1 MMKLRILLLN
11 LLVVYTIHFMAQESY
26 SNDVTC
32 MKADDNIAVITA
44 SGTAEKKKDVY
55 NMALKSIFNAI
66 FLNGIDGV
74 ENGQPL
80 VGKED
85 SYYMNQFFSSRYML
99 FVKNYETVG
108 DPVRQSS
115 KLYNGTVTAQIL
127 LGALKKDLIRN
138 KLMTRP
144 QEEMSMEE
152 TRQQIAL
159 PTIMVVPYK
168 SNDRSSYADILKND
182 FDLRIA
188 VSTVK
193 EGFVK
198 LGVKTVAAE
207 GKQSGTLRASEWE
220 SKNADSNDK
229 QLLMNSGADVYVI
242 VDLQKD
248 ISAASGS
255 RVSLIMTARETATG
269 VDLASRKS
277 WTNRFRTTDVDKLC
291 AYAAQDVLDGFL
303 KDISKEFARKVQ
315 QGNTVVL
322 RVSLADNAIN
332 TMNSRINGSTT
343 LSAHIRNWV
352 RKNAQG
358 GRYHIQGAVDD
369 SLIFDSIQIP
379 AKDSDGLPMDCITFA
394 DNLVNYL
401 NDSGIDSGIGMAEIS
416 EGDYQQKA
424 KQNALSDLVSEIQV
438 VIAANSLLNTLED
451 DGNVKQ
457 TFAES
462 IRTEARAEIEN
473 FRLVDS
479 WRSDNEYWVYYELN
493 KDDYAALNQE
503 LFCSYE
509 GKTINLA
516 TELYA
521 ALAGVFDGITIVL
534 NPATVSAT
542 PFQGIREPIAIG
554 VYRNGNPLRNIRLKA
569 EFVSGSGD
577 LSSMSPTDESGVAA
591 LYVRNITSKQAQ
603 QEIGISLIDDV
614 FSLFRKGSY
623 AALFKQML
631 SSLPGATL
639 TVNTAQTQTSAYVRS
654 AQSDIETVERTV
666 KSLLNNHFFNVVAS
680 PSEADIIVTLDN
692 KCRKG
697 NTVPGELYNFIE
709 FFSTLGIKIENNRT
723 GQILLNY
730 SINDERTLVP
740 ENKSASQGKNMAAR
754 ELIKRLNRE
763 FAREL
768 KKITFDRTGKI
779 PERQKMLPDVPVPVV
794 GASVPEKEADP
805 VISVPVVVPEVIPA
819 PLVPVKSAKPENQK
833 AIRVEW
839 LDGVFVEFDK
849 LATLGDK
856 SRIHLKI
863 VNTNADDCEV
873 DLYSGNLTVINEKG
887 EESPIVS
894 VKLGSKFN
902 DRRVTALIVPD
913 LPTEMVIEV
922 SKLQS
927 VALLQLKDF
936 KNNIVKLRGLK

>member
-1 MMKLRILLLN
+1 M
-11 LLVVYTIHFMAQESY
+11 
-26 SNDVTC
+26 
-32 MKADDNIAVITA
+32 
-44 SGTAEKKKDVY
+44 
-55 NMALKSIFNAI
+55 
-66 FLNGIDGV
+66 
-74 ENGQPL
+74 
-80 VGKED
+80 
-85 SYYMNQFFSSRYML
+85 
-99 FVKNYETVG
+99 
-108 DPVRQSS
+108 
-115 KLYNGTVTAQIL
+115 
-127 LGALKKDLIRN
+127 
-138 KLMTRP
+138 
-144 QEEMSMEE
+144 
-152 TRQQIAL
+152 
-159 PTIMVVPYK
+159 
-168 SNDRSSYADILKND
+168 
-182 FDLRIA
+182 
-188 VSTVK
+188 
-193 EGFVK
+193 
-198 LGVKTVAAE
+198 
-207 GKQSGTLRASEWE
+207 
-220 SKNADSNDK
+220 
-229 QLLMNSGADVYVI
+229 
-242 VDLQKD
+242 
-248 ISAASGS
+248 
-255 RVSLIMTARETATG
+255 
-269 VDLASRKS
+269 
-277 WTNRFRTTDVDKLC
+277 
-291 AYAAQDVLDGFL
+291 
-303 KDISKEFARKVQ
+303 
-315 QGNTVVL
+315 
-322 RVSLADNAIN
+322 
-332 TMNSRINGSTT
+332 
-343 LSAHIRNWV
+343 
-352 RKNAQG
+352 
-358 GRYHIQGAVDD
+358 
-369 SLIFDSIQIP
+369 
-379 AKDSDGLPMDCITFA
+379 
-394 DNLVNYL
+394 
-401 NDSGIDSGIGMAEIS
+401 
-416 EGDYQQKA
+416 
-424 KQNALSDLVSEIQV
+424 
-438 VIAANSLLNTLED
+438 
-451 DGNVKQ
+451 
-457 TFAES
+457 
-462 IRTEARAEIEN
+462 
-473 FRLVDS
+473 
-479 WRSDNEYWVYYELN
+479 
-493 KDDYAALNQE
+493 
-503 LFCSYE
+503 
-509 GKTINLA
+509 
-516 TELYA
+516 
-521 ALAGVFDGITIVL
+521 
-534 NPATVSAT
+534 
-542 PFQGIREPIAIG
+542 
-554 VYRNGNPLRNIRLKA
+554 
-569 EFVSGSGD
+569 
-577 LSSMSPTDESGVAA
+577 
-591 LYVRNITSKQAQ
+591 RNITSKQAQ

-639 TVNTAQTQTSAYVRS
+639 TINTVQTQTSAYVRS
-654 AQSDIETVERTV
+654 AQSDIEAVERTV

-794 GASVPEKEADP
+794 GPSVPEKEADP
-805 VISVPVVVPEVIPA
+805 VISVPVVVPEVIHA

-894 VKLGSKFN
+894 LKLGSKFN

>member
-1 MMKLRILLLN
+1 MKHWLLFIL
-11 LLVVYTIHFMAQESY
+11 
-26 SNDVTC
+26 
-32 MKADDNIAVITA
+32 VISWFCFPL
-44 SGTAEKKKDVY
+44 SG
-55 NMALKSIFNAI
+55 
-66 FLNGIDGV
+66 
-74 ENGQPL
+74 
-80 VGKED
+80 
-85 SYYMNQFFSSRYML
+85 
-99 FVKNYETVG
+99 
-108 DPVRQSS
+108 
-115 KLYNGTVTAQIL
+115 
-127 LGALKKDLIRN
+127 
-138 KLMTRP
+138 
-144 QEEMSMEE
+144 
-152 TRQQIAL
+152 QQ
-159 PTIMVVPYK
+159 
-168 SNDRSSYADILKND
+168 
-182 FDLRIA
+182 
-188 VSTVK
+188 
-193 EGFVK
+193 
-198 LGVKTVAAE
+198 
-207 GKQSGTLRASEWE
+207 
-220 SKNADSNDK
+220 
-229 QLLMNSGADVYVI
+229 
-242 VDLQKD
+242 
-248 ISAASGS
+248 
-255 RVSLIMTARETATG
+255 
-269 VDLASRKS
+269 
-277 WTNRFRTTDVDKLC
+277 TNRPDWVK
-291 AYAAQDVLDGFL
+291 QHP
-303 KDISKEFARKVQ
+303 
-315 QGNTVVL
+315 
-322 RVSLADNAIN
+322 VS
-332 TMNSRINGSTT
+332 G
-343 LSAHIRNWV
+343 LSYI
-352 RKNAQG
+352 
-358 GRYHIQGAVDD
+358 
-369 SLIFDSIQIP
+369 
-379 AKDSDGLPMDCITFA
+379 
-394 DNLVNYL
+394 
-401 NDSGIDSGIGMAEIS
+401 GIGMAEIS

-493 KDDYAALNQE
+493 KDDYAALVEARRQKAIRNGFDFWYKGHITLQQGDLMTAIELFSNGMEAIRPVLNQE

-534 NPATVSAT
+534 NPATVSVT

-623 AALFKQML
+623 ATLFKQML
-631 SSLPGATL
+631 SFLPGATL
-639 TVNTAQTQTSAYVRS
+639 TINTAQTQTSAYVRS
-654 AQSDIETVERTV
+654 AQSDIEAVERTV

-709 FFSTLGIKIENNRT
+709 FFSTLGIEIENNRT
-723 GQILLNY
+723 GQTMLNY

-794 GASVPEKEADP
+794 GPSVPEKEADP

-894 VKLGSKFN
+894 LKLGSKFN

>member
-1 MMKLRILLLN
+1 MKHWLLFIL
-11 LLVVYTIHFMAQESY
+11 
-26 SNDVTC
+26 
-32 MKADDNIAVITA
+32 VISWFCFPL
-44 SGTAEKKKDVY
+44 SG
-55 NMALKSIFNAI
+55 
-66 FLNGIDGV
+66 
-74 ENGQPL
+74 
-80 VGKED
+80 
-85 SYYMNQFFSSRYML
+85 
-99 FVKNYETVG
+99 
-108 DPVRQSS
+108 
-115 KLYNGTVTAQIL
+115 
-127 LGALKKDLIRN
+127 
-138 KLMTRP
+138 
-144 QEEMSMEE
+144 
-152 TRQQIAL
+152 QQ
-159 PTIMVVPYK
+159 
-168 SNDRSSYADILKND
+168 
-182 FDLRIA
+182 
-188 VSTVK
+188 
-193 EGFVK
+193 
-198 LGVKTVAAE
+198 
-207 GKQSGTLRASEWE
+207 
-220 SKNADSNDK
+220 
-229 QLLMNSGADVYVI
+229 
-242 VDLQKD
+242 
-248 ISAASGS
+248 
-255 RVSLIMTARETATG
+255 
-269 VDLASRKS
+269 
-277 WTNRFRTTDVDKLC
+277 TNRPD
-291 AYAAQDVLDGFL
+291 
-303 KDISKEFARKVQ
+303 
-315 QGNTVVL
+315 
-322 RVSLADNAIN
+322 
-332 TMNSRINGSTT
+332 
-343 LSAHIRNWV
+343 WV
-352 RKNAQG
+352 KQ
-358 GRYHIQGAVDD
+358 HPV
-369 SLIFDSIQIP
+369 
-379 AKDSDGLPMDCITFA
+379 DGL
-394 DNLVNYL
+394 NY
-401 NDSGIDSGIGMAEIS
+401 IGIGMAEIS
-416 EGDYQQKA
+416 GGDYQQKA

-493 KDDYAALNQE
+493 KDDYAALVEARRQKAIRNGFDFWYKGHITLQQGDLMTAIELFSNGMEAIRPVLNQE

-623 AALFKQML
+623 AALFNQML

-894 VKLGSKFN
+894 LKLGSKFN

>member
-1 MMKLRILLLN
+1 MKHWLLFIL
-11 LLVVYTIHFMAQESY
+11 
-26 SNDVTC
+26 
-32 MKADDNIAVITA
+32 VISWFCFPL
-44 SGTAEKKKDVY
+44 SG
-55 NMALKSIFNAI
+55 
-66 FLNGIDGV
+66 
-74 ENGQPL
+74 
-80 VGKED
+80 
-85 SYYMNQFFSSRYML
+85 
-99 FVKNYETVG
+99 
-108 DPVRQSS
+108 
-115 KLYNGTVTAQIL
+115 
-127 LGALKKDLIRN
+127 
-138 KLMTRP
+138 
-144 QEEMSMEE
+144 
-152 TRQQIAL
+152 QQ
-159 PTIMVVPYK
+159 
-168 SNDRSSYADILKND
+168 
-182 FDLRIA
+182 
-188 VSTVK
+188 
-193 EGFVK
+193 
-198 LGVKTVAAE
+198 
-207 GKQSGTLRASEWE
+207 
-220 SKNADSNDK
+220 
-229 QLLMNSGADVYVI
+229 
-242 VDLQKD
+242 
-248 ISAASGS
+248 
-255 RVSLIMTARETATG
+255 
-269 VDLASRKS
+269 
-277 WTNRFRTTDVDKLC
+277 TNRPDWVK
-291 AYAAQDVLDGFL
+291 QHP
-303 KDISKEFARKVQ
+303 
-315 QGNTVVL
+315 
-322 RVSLADNAIN
+322 VS
-332 TMNSRINGSTT
+332 G
-343 LSAHIRNWV
+343 LSYI
-352 RKNAQG
+352 
-358 GRYHIQGAVDD
+358 
-369 SLIFDSIQIP
+369 
-379 AKDSDGLPMDCITFA
+379 
-394 DNLVNYL
+394 
-401 NDSGIDSGIGMAEIS
+401 GIGMAEIS

-493 KDDYAALNQE
+493 KDDYAALVAARRQKAIRNGFDFWYKGHITLQQGDLMTAIELFSNGMEAIRPVLNQE

-534 NPATVSAT
+534 NPATVSVT

-569 EFVSGSGD
+569 EFVSGAGD
-577 LSSMSPTDESGVAA
+577 LSSMSPTNESGVAA

-631 SSLPGATL
+631 SSLSGATL
-639 TVNTAQTQTSAYVRS
+639 TINTVQTQTSAYVRS
-654 AQSDIETVERTV
+654 AQSDIEAVERTV

-763 FAREL
+763 FARDL

-779 PERQKMLPDVPVPVV
+779 PERQKMLPDVPVPIV

>member
-1 MMKLRILLLN
+1 MKHWLLFIL
-11 LLVVYTIHFMAQESY
+11 
-26 SNDVTC
+26 
-32 MKADDNIAVITA
+32 VISWFCFPL
-44 SGTAEKKKDVY
+44 SG
-55 NMALKSIFNAI
+55 
-66 FLNGIDGV
+66 
-74 ENGQPL
+74 
-80 VGKED
+80 
-85 SYYMNQFFSSRYML
+85 
-99 FVKNYETVG
+99 
-108 DPVRQSS
+108 
-115 KLYNGTVTAQIL
+115 
-127 LGALKKDLIRN
+127 
-138 KLMTRP
+138 
-144 QEEMSMEE
+144 
-152 TRQQIAL
+152 QQ
-159 PTIMVVPYK
+159 
-168 SNDRSSYADILKND
+168 
-182 FDLRIA
+182 
-188 VSTVK
+188 
-193 EGFVK
+193 
-198 LGVKTVAAE
+198 
-207 GKQSGTLRASEWE
+207 
-220 SKNADSNDK
+220 
-229 QLLMNSGADVYVI
+229 
-242 VDLQKD
+242 
-248 ISAASGS
+248 
-255 RVSLIMTARETATG
+255 
-269 VDLASRKS
+269 
-277 WTNRFRTTDVDKLC
+277 TNRPDWVK
-291 AYAAQDVLDGFL
+291 QHP
-303 KDISKEFARKVQ
+303 
-315 QGNTVVL
+315 
-322 RVSLADNAIN
+322 VS
-332 TMNSRINGSTT
+332 G
-343 LSAHIRNWV
+343 LSYI
-352 RKNAQG
+352 
-358 GRYHIQGAVDD
+358 
-369 SLIFDSIQIP
+369 
-379 AKDSDGLPMDCITFA
+379 
-394 DNLVNYL
+394 
-401 NDSGIDSGIGMAEIS
+401 GIGMAEIS

-493 KDDYAALNQE
+493 KDDYAALVEARRQKAIRNGFDFWYKGHITLQQGDLMTAIELFSNGMEAIRPVLNQE

-534 NPATVSAT
+534 NPVTVSVT

-631 SSLPGATL
+631 SSLPRATL
-639 TVNTAQTQTSAYVRS
+639 TINTVQTQTSAYVRS
-654 AQSDIETVERTV
+654 AQSDIEAVERTV

-779 PERQKMLPDVPVPVV
+779 PERQKMLPDVPVPIV

>member
-1 MMKLRILLLN
+1 MKHWLLFIL
-11 LLVVYTIHFMAQESY
+11 
-26 SNDVTC
+26 
-32 MKADDNIAVITA
+32 VISWFCFPL
-44 SGTAEKKKDVY
+44 SG
-55 NMALKSIFNAI
+55 
-66 FLNGIDGV
+66 
-74 ENGQPL
+74 
-80 VGKED
+80 
-85 SYYMNQFFSSRYML
+85 
-99 FVKNYETVG
+99 
-108 DPVRQSS
+108 
-115 KLYNGTVTAQIL
+115 
-127 LGALKKDLIRN
+127 
-138 KLMTRP
+138 
-144 QEEMSMEE
+144 
-152 TRQQIAL
+152 QQ
-159 PTIMVVPYK
+159 
-168 SNDRSSYADILKND
+168 
-182 FDLRIA
+182 
-188 VSTVK
+188 
-193 EGFVK
+193 
-198 LGVKTVAAE
+198 
-207 GKQSGTLRASEWE
+207 
-220 SKNADSNDK
+220 
-229 QLLMNSGADVYVI
+229 
-242 VDLQKD
+242 
-248 ISAASGS
+248 
-255 RVSLIMTARETATG
+255 
-269 VDLASRKS
+269 
-277 WTNRFRTTDVDKLC
+277 TNRPDWVK
-291 AYAAQDVLDGFL
+291 QHP
-303 KDISKEFARKVQ
+303 
-315 QGNTVVL
+315 
-322 RVSLADNAIN
+322 VS
-332 TMNSRINGSTT
+332 G
-343 LSAHIRNWV
+343 LSYI
-352 RKNAQG
+352 
-358 GRYHIQGAVDD
+358 
-369 SLIFDSIQIP
+369 
-379 AKDSDGLPMDCITFA
+379 
-394 DNLVNYL
+394 
-401 NDSGIDSGIGMAEIS
+401 GIGMAEIS

-493 KDDYAALNQE
+493 KDDYAALVEARRQKAIRNGFDFWYKGHITLQQGDLMTAIELFSNGMEAIRPVLNQE

-623 AALFKQML
+623 A
-631 SSLPGATL
+631 LPGATL

-794 GASVPEKEADP
+794 GPSVPEKEADP

-894 VKLGSKFN
+894 LKLGSKFN

>member
-1 MMKLRILLLN
+1 MKHWLLFIL
-11 LLVVYTIHFMAQESY
+11 
-26 SNDVTC
+26 
-32 MKADDNIAVITA
+32 VISWFCFPL
-44 SGTAEKKKDVY
+44 SG
-55 NMALKSIFNAI
+55 
-66 FLNGIDGV
+66 
-74 ENGQPL
+74 
-80 VGKED
+80 
-85 SYYMNQFFSSRYML
+85 
-99 FVKNYETVG
+99 
-108 DPVRQSS
+108 
-115 KLYNGTVTAQIL
+115 
-127 LGALKKDLIRN
+127 
-138 KLMTRP
+138 
-144 QEEMSMEE
+144 
-152 TRQQIAL
+152 QQ
-159 PTIMVVPYK
+159 
-168 SNDRSSYADILKND
+168 
-182 FDLRIA
+182 
-188 VSTVK
+188 
-193 EGFVK
+193 
-198 LGVKTVAAE
+198 
-207 GKQSGTLRASEWE
+207 
-220 SKNADSNDK
+220 
-229 QLLMNSGADVYVI
+229 
-242 VDLQKD
+242 
-248 ISAASGS
+248 
-255 RVSLIMTARETATG
+255 
-269 VDLASRKS
+269 
-277 WTNRFRTTDVDKLC
+277 TNRPDWVK
-291 AYAAQDVLDGFL
+291 QHP
-303 KDISKEFARKVQ
+303 
-315 QGNTVVL
+315 
-322 RVSLADNAIN
+322 VS
-332 TMNSRINGSTT
+332 G
-343 LSAHIRNWV
+343 LSYI
-352 RKNAQG
+352 
-358 GRYHIQGAVDD
+358 
-369 SLIFDSIQIP
+369 
-379 AKDSDGLPMDCITFA
+379 
-394 DNLVNYL
+394 
-401 NDSGIDSGIGMAEIS
+401 GIGMAEIS

-493 KDDYAALNQE
+493 KDDYAALVEARRQKAIRNGFDFWYKGHITLQQGDLMTAIELFSNGMEAIRPVLNQE

-534 NPATVSAT
+534 NPATVSVT

-631 SSLPGATL
+631 SFLPGATL
-639 TVNTAQTQTSAYVRS
+639 TINTAQTQTSAYVRS

-723 GQILLNY
+723 GQTMLNY

-794 GASVPEKEADP
+794 GPSVPEKEADP

-894 VKLGSKFN
+894 LKLGSKFN

>member
-1 MMKLRILLLN
+1 MKHWFLFIL
-11 LLVVYTIHFMAQESY
+11 
-26 SNDVTC
+26 
-32 MKADDNIAVITA
+32 VISWFCFPL
-44 SGTAEKKKDVY
+44 SG
-55 NMALKSIFNAI
+55 
-66 FLNGIDGV
+66 
-74 ENGQPL
+74 
-80 VGKED
+80 
-85 SYYMNQFFSSRYML
+85 
-99 FVKNYETVG
+99 
-108 DPVRQSS
+108 
-115 KLYNGTVTAQIL
+115 
-127 LGALKKDLIRN
+127 
-138 KLMTRP
+138 
-144 QEEMSMEE
+144 
-152 TRQQIAL
+152 QQ
-159 PTIMVVPYK
+159 
-168 SNDRSSYADILKND
+168 
-182 FDLRIA
+182 
-188 VSTVK
+188 
-193 EGFVK
+193 
-198 LGVKTVAAE
+198 
-207 GKQSGTLRASEWE
+207 
-220 SKNADSNDK
+220 
-229 QLLMNSGADVYVI
+229 
-242 VDLQKD
+242 
-248 ISAASGS
+248 
-255 RVSLIMTARETATG
+255 
-269 VDLASRKS
+269 
-277 WTNRFRTTDVDKLC
+277 TNRPD
-291 AYAAQDVLDGFL
+291 
-303 KDISKEFARKVQ
+303 
-315 QGNTVVL
+315 
-322 RVSLADNAIN
+322 
-332 TMNSRINGSTT
+332 
-343 LSAHIRNWV
+343 WV
-352 RKNAQG
+352 KQ
-358 GRYHIQGAVDD
+358 HPV
-369 SLIFDSIQIP
+369 
-379 AKDSDGLPMDCITFA
+379 DGL
-394 DNLVNYL
+394 NY
-401 NDSGIDSGIGMAEIS
+401 IGIGMAEIS
-416 EGDYQQKA
+416 GGDYQQKA

-493 KDDYAALNQE
+493 KDDYAALVEARRQKAIRNGFDFWYKGHITLQQGDLMTAVELFSNGMEAIRPVLNQE

-534 NPATVSAT
+534 NPATVSVT

-554 VYRNGNPLRNIRLKA
+554 VYSNGNPLRNIRLKA

-639 TVNTAQTQTSAYVRS
+639 TINTVQTQTSAYVRS
-654 AQSDIETVERTV
+654 AQSDIEAVERTV

-768 KKITFDRTGKI
+768 KKITFDRTGKT
-779 PERQKMLPDVPVPVV
+779 EDVA
-794 GASVPEKEADP
+794 GCSC
-805 VISVPVVVPEVIPA
+805 S
-819 PLVPVKSAKPENQK
+819 
-833 AIRVEW
+833 
-839 LDGVFVEFDK
+839 G
-849 LATLGDK
+849 
-856 SRIHLKI
+856 SRFFRTGKR
-863 VNTNADDCEV
+863 
-873 DLYSGNLTVINEKG
+873 S
-887 EESPIVS
+887 
-894 VKLGSKFN
+894 
-902 DRRVTALIVPD
+902 
-913 LPTEMVIEV
+913 
-922 SKLQS
+922 
-927 VALLQLKDF
+927 
-936 KNNIVKLRGLK
+936 

>member
-1 MMKLRILLLN
+1 MKHWLLFIL
-11 LLVVYTIHFMAQESY
+11 
-26 SNDVTC
+26 
-32 MKADDNIAVITA
+32 VISWFCFPL
-44 SGTAEKKKDVY
+44 SG
-55 NMALKSIFNAI
+55 
-66 FLNGIDGV
+66 
-74 ENGQPL
+74 
-80 VGKED
+80 
-85 SYYMNQFFSSRYML
+85 
-99 FVKNYETVG
+99 
-108 DPVRQSS
+108 
-115 KLYNGTVTAQIL
+115 
-127 LGALKKDLIRN
+127 
-138 KLMTRP
+138 
-144 QEEMSMEE
+144 
-152 TRQQIAL
+152 QQ
-159 PTIMVVPYK
+159 
-168 SNDRSSYADILKND
+168 
-182 FDLRIA
+182 
-188 VSTVK
+188 
-193 EGFVK
+193 
-198 LGVKTVAAE
+198 
-207 GKQSGTLRASEWE
+207 
-220 SKNADSNDK
+220 
-229 QLLMNSGADVYVI
+229 
-242 VDLQKD
+242 
-248 ISAASGS
+248 
-255 RVSLIMTARETATG
+255 
-269 VDLASRKS
+269 
-277 WTNRFRTTDVDKLC
+277 TNRPDWVK
-291 AYAAQDVLDGFL
+291 QHP
-303 KDISKEFARKVQ
+303 
-315 QGNTVVL
+315 
-322 RVSLADNAIN
+322 VS
-332 TMNSRINGSTT
+332 G
-343 LSAHIRNWV
+343 LSYI
-352 RKNAQG
+352 
-358 GRYHIQGAVDD
+358 
-369 SLIFDSIQIP
+369 
-379 AKDSDGLPMDCITFA
+379 
-394 DNLVNYL
+394 
-401 NDSGIDSGIGMAEIS
+401 GIGMAEIS

-493 KDDYAALNQE
+493 KDDYAALVEARRQKAIRNGFDFWYKGHITLQQGDLMTAIELFSNGMEAIRPVLNQE

-534 NPATVSAT
+534 NPATVSVT

-631 SSLPGATL
+631 SSLPGVTL
-639 TVNTAQTQTSAYVRS
+639 TINTAQTQTSAYVRS
-654 AQSDIETVERTV
+654 AQSDIEAVERTV

-723 GQILLNY
+723 GQTMLNY

-754 ELIKRLNRE
+754 ELIKRLNWE
-763 FAREL
+763 FVREL

-794 GASVPEKEADP
+794 GPSVPEKGADP

-819 PLVPVKSAKPENQK
+819 PLAPVKSAKPENQK

-894 VKLGSKFN
+894 LKLGSKFN

>member
-1 MMKLRILLLN
+1 MKHRLLFIL
-11 LLVVYTIHFMAQESY
+11 
-26 SNDVTC
+26 
-32 MKADDNIAVITA
+32 VISWFCFPL
-44 SGTAEKKKDVY
+44 SG
-55 NMALKSIFNAI
+55 
-66 FLNGIDGV
+66 
-74 ENGQPL
+74 
-80 VGKED
+80 
-85 SYYMNQFFSSRYML
+85 
-99 FVKNYETVG
+99 
-108 DPVRQSS
+108 
-115 KLYNGTVTAQIL
+115 
-127 LGALKKDLIRN
+127 
-138 KLMTRP
+138 
-144 QEEMSMEE
+144 
-152 TRQQIAL
+152 QQ
-159 PTIMVVPYK
+159 
-168 SNDRSSYADILKND
+168 
-182 FDLRIA
+182 
-188 VSTVK
+188 
-193 EGFVK
+193 
-198 LGVKTVAAE
+198 
-207 GKQSGTLRASEWE
+207 
-220 SKNADSNDK
+220 
-229 QLLMNSGADVYVI
+229 
-242 VDLQKD
+242 
-248 ISAASGS
+248 
-255 RVSLIMTARETATG
+255 
-269 VDLASRKS
+269 
-277 WTNRFRTTDVDKLC
+277 TNRPDWVK
-291 AYAAQDVLDGFL
+291 QHP
-303 KDISKEFARKVQ
+303 
-315 QGNTVVL
+315 
-322 RVSLADNAIN
+322 VS
-332 TMNSRINGSTT
+332 G
-343 LSAHIRNWV
+343 LSYI
-352 RKNAQG
+352 
-358 GRYHIQGAVDD
+358 
-369 SLIFDSIQIP
+369 
-379 AKDSDGLPMDCITFA
+379 
-394 DNLVNYL
+394 
-401 NDSGIDSGIGMAEIS
+401 GIGMAEIS
-416 EGDYQQKA
+416 GGDYQQKA

-493 KDDYAALNQE
+493 KGDYAALVEARRQKAIRNGFDFWYKGHITLQQGDLMTAVELFSNGMEAIRPVLNQE

-534 NPATVSAT
+534 NPATVSVT

-569 EFVSGSGD
+569 EFVSGAGD
-577 LSSMSPTDESGVAA
+577 LSSMSPTNESGVAA

-631 SSLPGATL
+631 SSLSGATL
-639 TVNTAQTQTSAYVRS
+639 TINTAQTQTSAYVRS
-654 AQSDIETVERTV
+654 AQSDIEAVERTV

-779 PERQKMLPDVPVPVV
+779 PERQKMLSDVPVPVV
-794 GASVPEKEADP
+794 GPSVPEKEADP

-839 LDGVFVEFDK
+839 LDGVFVEFGK

-894 VKLGSKFN
+894 LKLGSKFN

>member
-1 MMKLRILLLN
+1 MKHWFLFIL
-11 LLVVYTIHFMAQESY
+11 
-26 SNDVTC
+26 
-32 MKADDNIAVITA
+32 VISWFCFPL
-44 SGTAEKKKDVY
+44 SG
-55 NMALKSIFNAI
+55 
-66 FLNGIDGV
+66 
-74 ENGQPL
+74 
-80 VGKED
+80 
-85 SYYMNQFFSSRYML
+85 
-99 FVKNYETVG
+99 
-108 DPVRQSS
+108 
-115 KLYNGTVTAQIL
+115 
-127 LGALKKDLIRN
+127 
-138 KLMTRP
+138 
-144 QEEMSMEE
+144 
-152 TRQQIAL
+152 QQ
-159 PTIMVVPYK
+159 
-168 SNDRSSYADILKND
+168 
-182 FDLRIA
+182 
-188 VSTVK
+188 
-193 EGFVK
+193 
-198 LGVKTVAAE
+198 
-207 GKQSGTLRASEWE
+207 
-220 SKNADSNDK
+220 
-229 QLLMNSGADVYVI
+229 
-242 VDLQKD
+242 
-248 ISAASGS
+248 
-255 RVSLIMTARETATG
+255 
-269 VDLASRKS
+269 
-277 WTNRFRTTDVDKLC
+277 TNRPDWVK
-291 AYAAQDVLDGFL
+291 QHP
-303 KDISKEFARKVQ
+303 
-315 QGNTVVL
+315 
-322 RVSLADNAIN
+322 VS
-332 TMNSRINGSTT
+332 G
-343 LSAHIRNWV
+343 LSYI
-352 RKNAQG
+352 
-358 GRYHIQGAVDD
+358 
-369 SLIFDSIQIP
+369 
-379 AKDSDGLPMDCITFA
+379 
-394 DNLVNYL
+394 
-401 NDSGIDSGIGMAEIS
+401 GIGMAEIS

-462 IRTEARAEIEN
+462 IRIEARAEIEN

-479 WRSDNEYWVYYELN
+479 WQGDNEYWVYYELN
-493 KDDYAALNQE
+493 KDDYVALVEARRQKAIRNGFDFWYKGHIILQQGDLMTAIELFSNGMEAIRPVLNQE

-542 PFQGIREPIAIG
+542 PFQGIGEPIAIG

-631 SSLPGATL
+631 SSLSGATL
-639 TVNTAQTQTSAYVRS
+639 TINTVQTQTSAYVRS
-654 AQSDIETVERTV
+654 AQSDIEAVERTV

-779 PERQKMLPDVPVPVV
+779 PERQKMLPDVPVPIV

>member
-1 MMKLRILLLN
+1 MKHWLLFIL
-11 LLVVYTIHFMAQESY
+11 
-26 SNDVTC
+26 
-32 MKADDNIAVITA
+32 VISWFCFPL
-44 SGTAEKKKDVY
+44 SG
-55 NMALKSIFNAI
+55 
-66 FLNGIDGV
+66 
-74 ENGQPL
+74 
-80 VGKED
+80 
-85 SYYMNQFFSSRYML
+85 
-99 FVKNYETVG
+99 
-108 DPVRQSS
+108 
-115 KLYNGTVTAQIL
+115 
-127 LGALKKDLIRN
+127 
-138 KLMTRP
+138 
-144 QEEMSMEE
+144 
-152 TRQQIAL
+152 QQ
-159 PTIMVVPYK
+159 
-168 SNDRSSYADILKND
+168 
-182 FDLRIA
+182 
-188 VSTVK
+188 
-193 EGFVK
+193 
-198 LGVKTVAAE
+198 
-207 GKQSGTLRASEWE
+207 
-220 SKNADSNDK
+220 
-229 QLLMNSGADVYVI
+229 
-242 VDLQKD
+242 
-248 ISAASGS
+248 
-255 RVSLIMTARETATG
+255 
-269 VDLASRKS
+269 
-277 WTNRFRTTDVDKLC
+277 TNRPDWVK
-291 AYAAQDVLDGFL
+291 QHP
-303 KDISKEFARKVQ
+303 
-315 QGNTVVL
+315 
-322 RVSLADNAIN
+322 VS
-332 TMNSRINGSTT
+332 G
-343 LSAHIRNWV
+343 LSYI
-352 RKNAQG
+352 
-358 GRYHIQGAVDD
+358 
-369 SLIFDSIQIP
+369 
-379 AKDSDGLPMDCITFA
+379 
-394 DNLVNYL
+394 
-401 NDSGIDSGIGMAEIS
+401 GIGMAEIS

-493 KDDYAALNQE
+493 KDDYAALVEARRQKAIRNGFDFWYKGHITLQQGDLMTAIELFSNGMEAIRPVLNQE

-534 NPATVSAT
+534 NPATVSVT
-542 PFQGIREPIAIG
+542 PFQGIREPLAIG

-631 SSLPGATL
+631 SFLPGATL
-639 TVNTAQTQTSAYVRS
+639 TINTAQTQTSAYVRS
-654 AQSDIETVERTV
+654 AQSDIEAVERTV

-723 GQILLNY
+723 GQTMLNY

-794 GASVPEKEADP
+794 GPSVPEKEADP

-894 VKLGSKFN
+894 LKLGSKFN

>member
-1 MMKLRILLLN
+1 MKHWLLFIL
-11 LLVVYTIHFMAQESY
+11 
-26 SNDVTC
+26 
-32 MKADDNIAVITA
+32 VISWFCFPL
-44 SGTAEKKKDVY
+44 SG
-55 NMALKSIFNAI
+55 
-66 FLNGIDGV
+66 
-74 ENGQPL
+74 
-80 VGKED
+80 
-85 SYYMNQFFSSRYML
+85 
-99 FVKNYETVG
+99 
-108 DPVRQSS
+108 
-115 KLYNGTVTAQIL
+115 
-127 LGALKKDLIRN
+127 
-138 KLMTRP
+138 
-144 QEEMSMEE
+144 
-152 TRQQIAL
+152 QQ
-159 PTIMVVPYK
+159 
-168 SNDRSSYADILKND
+168 
-182 FDLRIA
+182 
-188 VSTVK
+188 
-193 EGFVK
+193 
-198 LGVKTVAAE
+198 
-207 GKQSGTLRASEWE
+207 
-220 SKNADSNDK
+220 
-229 QLLMNSGADVYVI
+229 
-242 VDLQKD
+242 
-248 ISAASGS
+248 
-255 RVSLIMTARETATG
+255 
-269 VDLASRKS
+269 
-277 WTNRFRTTDVDKLC
+277 TNRPDWVK
-291 AYAAQDVLDGFL
+291 QHP
-303 KDISKEFARKVQ
+303 
-315 QGNTVVL
+315 
-322 RVSLADNAIN
+322 VS
-332 TMNSRINGSTT
+332 G
-343 LSAHIRNWV
+343 LSYI
-352 RKNAQG
+352 
-358 GRYHIQGAVDD
+358 
-369 SLIFDSIQIP
+369 
-379 AKDSDGLPMDCITFA
+379 
-394 DNLVNYL
+394 
-401 NDSGIDSGIGMAEIS
+401 GIGMAEIS

-493 KDDYAALNQE
+493 KDDYAALVEARRQKAIRNGFDFWYKGHITLQQGDLMTAIELFSNGMEAIRPVLNQE

-534 NPATVSAT
+534 NPATVSVT

-631 SSLPGATL
+631 SFLPGATL
-639 TVNTAQTQTSAYVRS
+639 TINTAQTQTSAYVRS
-654 AQSDIETVERTV
+654 AQSDIEAVERTV

-723 GQILLNY
+723 GQTMLNY

-794 GASVPEKEADP
+794 GPSVPEKEADP
-805 VISVPVVVPEVIPA
+805 VISVPVVVPEVIPV
-819 PLVPVKSAKPENQK
+819 PLAPVKSAKPENQK

-894 VKLGSKFN
+894 LKLGSKFN
-902 DRRVTALIVPD
+902 DRRVTALIVPN

>member
-1 MMKLRILLLN
+1 MKHWFLFIL
-11 LLVVYTIHFMAQESY
+11 
-26 SNDVTC
+26 
-32 MKADDNIAVITA
+32 VISWFCFPL
-44 SGTAEKKKDVY
+44 SG
-55 NMALKSIFNAI
+55 
-66 FLNGIDGV
+66 
-74 ENGQPL
+74 
-80 VGKED
+80 
-85 SYYMNQFFSSRYML
+85 
-99 FVKNYETVG
+99 
-108 DPVRQSS
+108 
-115 KLYNGTVTAQIL
+115 
-127 LGALKKDLIRN
+127 
-138 KLMTRP
+138 
-144 QEEMSMEE
+144 
-152 TRQQIAL
+152 QQ
-159 PTIMVVPYK
+159 
-168 SNDRSSYADILKND
+168 
-182 FDLRIA
+182 
-188 VSTVK
+188 
-193 EGFVK
+193 
-198 LGVKTVAAE
+198 
-207 GKQSGTLRASEWE
+207 
-220 SKNADSNDK
+220 
-229 QLLMNSGADVYVI
+229 
-242 VDLQKD
+242 
-248 ISAASGS
+248 
-255 RVSLIMTARETATG
+255 
-269 VDLASRKS
+269 
-277 WTNRFRTTDVDKLC
+277 TNRPDWVK
-291 AYAAQDVLDGFL
+291 QHP
-303 KDISKEFARKVQ
+303 
-315 QGNTVVL
+315 
-322 RVSLADNAIN
+322 VS
-332 TMNSRINGSTT
+332 G
-343 LSAHIRNWV
+343 LSYI
-352 RKNAQG
+352 
-358 GRYHIQGAVDD
+358 
-369 SLIFDSIQIP
+369 
-379 AKDSDGLPMDCITFA
+379 
-394 DNLVNYL
+394 
-401 NDSGIDSGIGMAEIS
+401 GIGMAEIS

-493 KDDYAALNQE
+493 KDDYAALVAARRQKAIRNGFDFWYKGHITLQQGDLMTAIELFSNGMEAIRPVLNQE

-639 TVNTAQTQTSAYVRS
+639 TINTVQTQTSAYVRS
-654 AQSDIETVERTV
+654 AQSDIEAVERTV

-723 GQILLNY
+723 GQTMLNY

-763 FAREL
+763 FAHEL

-779 PERQKMLPDVPVPVV
+779 PERQKILPDVPVPVV

>member
-1 MMKLRILLLN
+1 MKHWLLFIL
-11 LLVVYTIHFMAQESY
+11 
-26 SNDVTC
+26 
-32 MKADDNIAVITA
+32 VISWFCFPL
-44 SGTAEKKKDVY
+44 SG
-55 NMALKSIFNAI
+55 
-66 FLNGIDGV
+66 
-74 ENGQPL
+74 
-80 VGKED
+80 
-85 SYYMNQFFSSRYML
+85 
-99 FVKNYETVG
+99 
-108 DPVRQSS
+108 
-115 KLYNGTVTAQIL
+115 
-127 LGALKKDLIRN
+127 
-138 KLMTRP
+138 
-144 QEEMSMEE
+144 
-152 TRQQIAL
+152 QQ
-159 PTIMVVPYK
+159 
-168 SNDRSSYADILKND
+168 
-182 FDLRIA
+182 
-188 VSTVK
+188 
-193 EGFVK
+193 
-198 LGVKTVAAE
+198 
-207 GKQSGTLRASEWE
+207 
-220 SKNADSNDK
+220 
-229 QLLMNSGADVYVI
+229 
-242 VDLQKD
+242 
-248 ISAASGS
+248 
-255 RVSLIMTARETATG
+255 
-269 VDLASRKS
+269 
-277 WTNRFRTTDVDKLC
+277 TNRPDWVK
-291 AYAAQDVLDGFL
+291 QHP
-303 KDISKEFARKVQ
+303 
-315 QGNTVVL
+315 
-322 RVSLADNAIN
+322 VS
-332 TMNSRINGSTT
+332 G
-343 LSAHIRNWV
+343 LSYI
-352 RKNAQG
+352 
-358 GRYHIQGAVDD
+358 
-369 SLIFDSIQIP
+369 
-379 AKDSDGLPMDCITFA
+379 
-394 DNLVNYL
+394 
-401 NDSGIDSGIGMAEIS
+401 GIGMAEIS

-493 KDDYAALNQE
+493 KDDYAALVAARRQKAIRNGFDFWYKGHITLQQGDLMTAIELFSNGMEAIRPVLNQE

-534 NPATVSAT
+534 NPVTVSVT

-569 EFVSGSGD
+569 EFVSGAGD
-577 LSSMSPTDESGVAA
+577 LSSMSPTNESGVAA

-631 SSLPGATL
+631 SSLPGPTL
-639 TVNTAQTQTSAYVRS
+639 TINTVQTQTSAYVRS
-654 AQSDIETVERTV
+654 AQSDIEAVERTV

-779 PERQKMLPDVPVPVV
+779 PERQKMLPDVPVPIV

>member
-1 MMKLRILLLN
+1 MKHWFLFIL
-11 LLVVYTIHFMAQESY
+11 
-26 SNDVTC
+26 
-32 MKADDNIAVITA
+32 VISWFCFPL
-44 SGTAEKKKDVY
+44 SG
-55 NMALKSIFNAI
+55 
-66 FLNGIDGV
+66 
-74 ENGQPL
+74 
-80 VGKED
+80 
-85 SYYMNQFFSSRYML
+85 
-99 FVKNYETVG
+99 
-108 DPVRQSS
+108 
-115 KLYNGTVTAQIL
+115 
-127 LGALKKDLIRN
+127 
-138 KLMTRP
+138 
-144 QEEMSMEE
+144 
-152 TRQQIAL
+152 QQ
-159 PTIMVVPYK
+159 
-168 SNDRSSYADILKND
+168 
-182 FDLRIA
+182 
-188 VSTVK
+188 
-193 EGFVK
+193 
-198 LGVKTVAAE
+198 
-207 GKQSGTLRASEWE
+207 
-220 SKNADSNDK
+220 
-229 QLLMNSGADVYVI
+229 
-242 VDLQKD
+242 
-248 ISAASGS
+248 
-255 RVSLIMTARETATG
+255 
-269 VDLASRKS
+269 
-277 WTNRFRTTDVDKLC
+277 TNRPDWVK
-291 AYAAQDVLDGFL
+291 QHP
-303 KDISKEFARKVQ
+303 
-315 QGNTVVL
+315 
-322 RVSLADNAIN
+322 VS
-332 TMNSRINGSTT
+332 G
-343 LSAHIRNWV
+343 LSYI
-352 RKNAQG
+352 
-358 GRYHIQGAVDD
+358 
-369 SLIFDSIQIP
+369 
-379 AKDSDGLPMDCITFA
+379 
-394 DNLVNYL
+394 
-401 NDSGIDSGIGMAEIS
+401 GIGMAEIS

-493 KDDYAALNQE
+493 KDDYAALVAARRQKAIRNGFDFWYKGHITLQQGDLMTAIELFSNGMEAIRPVLNQE

-534 NPATVSAT
+534 NPVTVSVT

-569 EFVSGSGD
+569 EFVSGAGD
-577 LSSMSPTDESGVAA
+577 LSSMSPTNESGVAA

-631 SSLPGATL
+631 SSLSGATL
-639 TVNTAQTQTSAYVRS
+639 TINTVQTQTSAYVRS
-654 AQSDIETVERTV
+654 AQSDIEAVERTV

-779 PERQKMLPDVPVPVV
+779 PERQKMLPDVPVPIV

>member
-1 MMKLRILLLN
+1 MKHWLLFIL
-11 LLVVYTIHFMAQESY
+11 
-26 SNDVTC
+26 
-32 MKADDNIAVITA
+32 VISWFCFPL
-44 SGTAEKKKDVY
+44 SG
-55 NMALKSIFNAI
+55 
-66 FLNGIDGV
+66 
-74 ENGQPL
+74 
-80 VGKED
+80 
-85 SYYMNQFFSSRYML
+85 
-99 FVKNYETVG
+99 
-108 DPVRQSS
+108 
-115 KLYNGTVTAQIL
+115 
-127 LGALKKDLIRN
+127 
-138 KLMTRP
+138 
-144 QEEMSMEE
+144 
-152 TRQQIAL
+152 QQ
-159 PTIMVVPYK
+159 
-168 SNDRSSYADILKND
+168 
-182 FDLRIA
+182 
-188 VSTVK
+188 
-193 EGFVK
+193 
-198 LGVKTVAAE
+198 
-207 GKQSGTLRASEWE
+207 
-220 SKNADSNDK
+220 
-229 QLLMNSGADVYVI
+229 
-242 VDLQKD
+242 
-248 ISAASGS
+248 
-255 RVSLIMTARETATG
+255 
-269 VDLASRKS
+269 
-277 WTNRFRTTDVDKLC
+277 TNRPDWVK
-291 AYAAQDVLDGFL
+291 QHP
-303 KDISKEFARKVQ
+303 
-315 QGNTVVL
+315 
-322 RVSLADNAIN
+322 VS
-332 TMNSRINGSTT
+332 G
-343 LSAHIRNWV
+343 LSYI
-352 RKNAQG
+352 
-358 GRYHIQGAVDD
+358 
-369 SLIFDSIQIP
+369 
-379 AKDSDGLPMDCITFA
+379 
-394 DNLVNYL
+394 
-401 NDSGIDSGIGMAEIS
+401 GIGMAEIS

-462 IRTEARAEIEN
+462 ICTEARAEIEN

-493 KDDYAALNQE
+493 KDDYAALVEARRQKAIRNGFDFWYKGHITLQQGDLMTAIELFSNGMEAIRPVLNQE

-534 NPATVSAT
+534 NPATVSVT

-631 SSLPGATL
+631 SFLPGATL
-639 TVNTAQTQTSAYVRS
+639 TINTAQTQTSAYVRS
-654 AQSDIETVERTV
+654 AQSDIEAVERTV

-723 GQILLNY
+723 GQTMLNY

-794 GASVPEKEADP
+794 GPSVPEKEADP

-894 VKLGSKFN
+894 LKLGSKFN

>member
-1 MMKLRILLLN
+1 MKHWFLFIL
-11 LLVVYTIHFMAQESY
+11 
-26 SNDVTC
+26 
-32 MKADDNIAVITA
+32 VISWFCFPL
-44 SGTAEKKKDVY
+44 SG
-55 NMALKSIFNAI
+55 
-66 FLNGIDGV
+66 
-74 ENGQPL
+74 
-80 VGKED
+80 
-85 SYYMNQFFSSRYML
+85 
-99 FVKNYETVG
+99 
-108 DPVRQSS
+108 
-115 KLYNGTVTAQIL
+115 
-127 LGALKKDLIRN
+127 
-138 KLMTRP
+138 
-144 QEEMSMEE
+144 
-152 TRQQIAL
+152 QQ
-159 PTIMVVPYK
+159 
-168 SNDRSSYADILKND
+168 
-182 FDLRIA
+182 
-188 VSTVK
+188 
-193 EGFVK
+193 
-198 LGVKTVAAE
+198 
-207 GKQSGTLRASEWE
+207 
-220 SKNADSNDK
+220 
-229 QLLMNSGADVYVI
+229 
-242 VDLQKD
+242 
-248 ISAASGS
+248 
-255 RVSLIMTARETATG
+255 
-269 VDLASRKS
+269 
-277 WTNRFRTTDVDKLC
+277 TNRPDWVK
-291 AYAAQDVLDGFL
+291 QHP
-303 KDISKEFARKVQ
+303 
-315 QGNTVVL
+315 
-322 RVSLADNAIN
+322 VS
-332 TMNSRINGSTT
+332 G
-343 LSAHIRNWV
+343 LSYI
-352 RKNAQG
+352 
-358 GRYHIQGAVDD
+358 
-369 SLIFDSIQIP
+369 
-379 AKDSDGLPMDCITFA
+379 
-394 DNLVNYL
+394 
-401 NDSGIDSGIGMAEIS
+401 GIGMAEIS

-493 KDDYAALNQE
+493 KDDYAALVAARRQKAIRNGFDFWYKGHITLQQGDLMTAIELFSNGMEAIRPVLNQE

-534 NPATVSAT
+534 NPATVSVT

-631 SSLPGATL
+631 SSLSGATL
-639 TVNTAQTQTSAYVRS
+639 TINTVQTQTSAYVRS
-654 AQSDIETVERTV
+654 AQSDIEAVERTV

-794 GASVPEKEADP
+794 GPSVPEKEADP

-894 VKLGSKFN
+894 LKLGSKFN

>member
-1 MMKLRILLLN
+1 MKHWLLFIL
-11 LLVVYTIHFMAQESY
+11 
-26 SNDVTC
+26 
-32 MKADDNIAVITA
+32 VISWFCFPL
-44 SGTAEKKKDVY
+44 SG
-55 NMALKSIFNAI
+55 
-66 FLNGIDGV
+66 
-74 ENGQPL
+74 
-80 VGKED
+80 
-85 SYYMNQFFSSRYML
+85 
-99 FVKNYETVG
+99 
-108 DPVRQSS
+108 
-115 KLYNGTVTAQIL
+115 
-127 LGALKKDLIRN
+127 
-138 KLMTRP
+138 
-144 QEEMSMEE
+144 
-152 TRQQIAL
+152 QQ
-159 PTIMVVPYK
+159 
-168 SNDRSSYADILKND
+168 
-182 FDLRIA
+182 
-188 VSTVK
+188 
-193 EGFVK
+193 
-198 LGVKTVAAE
+198 
-207 GKQSGTLRASEWE
+207 
-220 SKNADSNDK
+220 
-229 QLLMNSGADVYVI
+229 
-242 VDLQKD
+242 
-248 ISAASGS
+248 
-255 RVSLIMTARETATG
+255 
-269 VDLASRKS
+269 
-277 WTNRFRTTDVDKLC
+277 TNRPDWVK
-291 AYAAQDVLDGFL
+291 QHP
-303 KDISKEFARKVQ
+303 
-315 QGNTVVL
+315 
-322 RVSLADNAIN
+322 VS
-332 TMNSRINGSTT
+332 G
-343 LSAHIRNWV
+343 LSYI
-352 RKNAQG
+352 
-358 GRYHIQGAVDD
+358 
-369 SLIFDSIQIP
+369 
-379 AKDSDGLPMDCITFA
+379 
-394 DNLVNYL
+394 
-401 NDSGIDSGIGMAEIS
+401 GIGMAEIS

-493 KDDYAALNQE
+493 KDDYAALVEARRQKAIRNGFDFWYKGHITLQQGDLMTAIQLFSNGMEAIRSVLNQE

-631 SSLPGATL
+631 SFLPGATL
-639 TVNTAQTQTSAYVRS
+639 TINTAQTQTSAYVRS

>member
-1 MMKLRILLLN
+1 MKHWLLFIL
-11 LLVVYTIHFMAQESY
+11 
-26 SNDVTC
+26 
-32 MKADDNIAVITA
+32 VISWFCFPL
-44 SGTAEKKKDVY
+44 SG
-55 NMALKSIFNAI
+55 
-66 FLNGIDGV
+66 
-74 ENGQPL
+74 
-80 VGKED
+80 
-85 SYYMNQFFSSRYML
+85 
-99 FVKNYETVG
+99 
-108 DPVRQSS
+108 
-115 KLYNGTVTAQIL
+115 
-127 LGALKKDLIRN
+127 
-138 KLMTRP
+138 
-144 QEEMSMEE
+144 
-152 TRQQIAL
+152 QQ
-159 PTIMVVPYK
+159 
-168 SNDRSSYADILKND
+168 
-182 FDLRIA
+182 
-188 VSTVK
+188 
-193 EGFVK
+193 
-198 LGVKTVAAE
+198 
-207 GKQSGTLRASEWE
+207 
-220 SKNADSNDK
+220 
-229 QLLMNSGADVYVI
+229 
-242 VDLQKD
+242 
-248 ISAASGS
+248 
-255 RVSLIMTARETATG
+255 
-269 VDLASRKS
+269 
-277 WTNRFRTTDVDKLC
+277 TNRPDWVK
-291 AYAAQDVLDGFL
+291 QHP
-303 KDISKEFARKVQ
+303 
-315 QGNTVVL
+315 
-322 RVSLADNAIN
+322 VS
-332 TMNSRINGSTT
+332 G
-343 LSAHIRNWV
+343 LSYI
-352 RKNAQG
+352 
-358 GRYHIQGAVDD
+358 
-369 SLIFDSIQIP
+369 
-379 AKDSDGLPMDCITFA
+379 
-394 DNLVNYL
+394 
-401 NDSGIDSGIGMAEIS
+401 GIGMAEIS

-493 KDDYAALNQE
+493 KGDYAALVEARRQKAIRNGFDFWYKGHITLQQGDLMTAIELFSNGMEAIRPVLNQE

-534 NPATVSAT
+534 NPATVSVT

-631 SSLPGATL
+631 SFLPGATL
-639 TVNTAQTQTSAYVRS
+639 TINTVQTQTSAYVRS
-654 AQSDIETVERTV
+654 AQSDIEAVERTV

-723 GQILLNY
+723 GQTMLNY

-794 GASVPEKEADP
+794 GSSVPEKEADP

-894 VKLGSKFN
+894 LKLGSKFN

>member
-1 MMKLRILLLN
+1 MKHWLLFIL
-11 LLVVYTIHFMAQESY
+11 
-26 SNDVTC
+26 
-32 MKADDNIAVITA
+32 VISWFCFPL
-44 SGTAEKKKDVY
+44 SG
-55 NMALKSIFNAI
+55 
-66 FLNGIDGV
+66 
-74 ENGQPL
+74 
-80 VGKED
+80 
-85 SYYMNQFFSSRYML
+85 
-99 FVKNYETVG
+99 
-108 DPVRQSS
+108 
-115 KLYNGTVTAQIL
+115 
-127 LGALKKDLIRN
+127 
-138 KLMTRP
+138 
-144 QEEMSMEE
+144 
-152 TRQQIAL
+152 QQ
-159 PTIMVVPYK
+159 
-168 SNDRSSYADILKND
+168 
-182 FDLRIA
+182 
-188 VSTVK
+188 
-193 EGFVK
+193 
-198 LGVKTVAAE
+198 
-207 GKQSGTLRASEWE
+207 
-220 SKNADSNDK
+220 
-229 QLLMNSGADVYVI
+229 
-242 VDLQKD
+242 
-248 ISAASGS
+248 
-255 RVSLIMTARETATG
+255 
-269 VDLASRKS
+269 
-277 WTNRFRTTDVDKLC
+277 TNRPDWVK
-291 AYAAQDVLDGFL
+291 QHP
-303 KDISKEFARKVQ
+303 
-315 QGNTVVL
+315 
-322 RVSLADNAIN
+322 VS
-332 TMNSRINGSTT
+332 G
-343 LSAHIRNWV
+343 LSYI
-352 RKNAQG
+352 
-358 GRYHIQGAVDD
+358 
-369 SLIFDSIQIP
+369 
-379 AKDSDGLPMDCITFA
+379 
-394 DNLVNYL
+394 
-401 NDSGIDSGIGMAEIS
+401 GIGMAEIS

-493 KDDYAALNQE
+493 KDDYAALVEARRQKAIRNGFDFWYKGHITLQQGDLMTAIQLFSNGMEAIRSVLNQE

-631 SSLPGATL
+631 SFLPGATL
-639 TVNTAQTQTSAYVRS
+639 TINTAQTQTSAYVRS

-723 GQILLNY
+723 GQTMLNY

>member
-1 MMKLRILLLN
+1 MKHWLLFIL
-11 LLVVYTIHFMAQESY
+11 
-26 SNDVTC
+26 
-32 MKADDNIAVITA
+32 VISWFCFPL
-44 SGTAEKKKDVY
+44 SG
-55 NMALKSIFNAI
+55 
-66 FLNGIDGV
+66 
-74 ENGQPL
+74 
-80 VGKED
+80 
-85 SYYMNQFFSSRYML
+85 
-99 FVKNYETVG
+99 
-108 DPVRQSS
+108 
-115 KLYNGTVTAQIL
+115 
-127 LGALKKDLIRN
+127 
-138 KLMTRP
+138 
-144 QEEMSMEE
+144 
-152 TRQQIAL
+152 QQ
-159 PTIMVVPYK
+159 
-168 SNDRSSYADILKND
+168 
-182 FDLRIA
+182 
-188 VSTVK
+188 
-193 EGFVK
+193 
-198 LGVKTVAAE
+198 
-207 GKQSGTLRASEWE
+207 
-220 SKNADSNDK
+220 
-229 QLLMNSGADVYVI
+229 
-242 VDLQKD
+242 
-248 ISAASGS
+248 
-255 RVSLIMTARETATG
+255 
-269 VDLASRKS
+269 
-277 WTNRFRTTDVDKLC
+277 TNRPDWVK
-291 AYAAQDVLDGFL
+291 QHP
-303 KDISKEFARKVQ
+303 
-315 QGNTVVL
+315 
-322 RVSLADNAIN
+322 VS
-332 TMNSRINGSTT
+332 G
-343 LSAHIRNWV
+343 LSYI
-352 RKNAQG
+352 
-358 GRYHIQGAVDD
+358 
-369 SLIFDSIQIP
+369 
-379 AKDSDGLPMDCITFA
+379 
-394 DNLVNYL
+394 
-401 NDSGIDSGIGMAEIS
+401 GIGMAEIS

-493 KDDYAALNQE
+493 KDDYAALVEARRQKAIRNGFDFWYKGHITLQQGDLMTAIELFSNGMEAIRPVLNQE

-534 NPATVSAT
+534 NPATVSVT

-577 LSSMSPTDESGVAA
+577 LSSMSPTDKSGVAA

-631 SSLPGATL
+631 PSLPGATL
-639 TVNTAQTQTSAYVRS
+639 TINTAQTQTSAYVRS
-654 AQSDIETVERTV
+654 AQSDIEAVERTV

-794 GASVPEKEADP
+794 GPSVPEKEADP

-894 VKLGSKFN
+894 LKLGSKFN
-902 DRRVTALIVPD
+902 DRRVTALIVPN

>member
-1 MMKLRILLLN
+1 MKHWLLFIL
-11 LLVVYTIHFMAQESY
+11 
-26 SNDVTC
+26 
-32 MKADDNIAVITA
+32 VISWFCFPL
-44 SGTAEKKKDVY
+44 SG
-55 NMALKSIFNAI
+55 
-66 FLNGIDGV
+66 
-74 ENGQPL
+74 
-80 VGKED
+80 
-85 SYYMNQFFSSRYML
+85 
-99 FVKNYETVG
+99 
-108 DPVRQSS
+108 
-115 KLYNGTVTAQIL
+115 
-127 LGALKKDLIRN
+127 
-138 KLMTRP
+138 
-144 QEEMSMEE
+144 
-152 TRQQIAL
+152 QQ
-159 PTIMVVPYK
+159 
-168 SNDRSSYADILKND
+168 
-182 FDLRIA
+182 
-188 VSTVK
+188 
-193 EGFVK
+193 
-198 LGVKTVAAE
+198 
-207 GKQSGTLRASEWE
+207 
-220 SKNADSNDK
+220 
-229 QLLMNSGADVYVI
+229 
-242 VDLQKD
+242 
-248 ISAASGS
+248 
-255 RVSLIMTARETATG
+255 
-269 VDLASRKS
+269 
-277 WTNRFRTTDVDKLC
+277 TNRPDWVK
-291 AYAAQDVLDGFL
+291 QHP
-303 KDISKEFARKVQ
+303 
-315 QGNTVVL
+315 
-322 RVSLADNAIN
+322 VS
-332 TMNSRINGSTT
+332 G
-343 LSAHIRNWV
+343 LSYI
-352 RKNAQG
+352 
-358 GRYHIQGAVDD
+358 
-369 SLIFDSIQIP
+369 
-379 AKDSDGLPMDCITFA
+379 
-394 DNLVNYL
+394 
-401 NDSGIDSGIGMAEIS
+401 GIGMAEIS

-493 KDDYAALNQE
+493 KDDYAALVEARRQKAIRNGFDFWYKGHITLQQGDLMTAIELFSNGMEAIRPVLNQE

-534 NPATVSAT
+534 NPATVSVT

-631 SSLPGATL
+631 SFLPGATL
-639 TVNTAQTQTSAYVRS
+639 TINTAQTQTSAYVRS
-654 AQSDIETVERTV
+654 AQSDIEAVERTV

-680 PSEADIIVTLDN
+680 SSEADIIVTLDN

-723 GQILLNY
+723 GQTMLNY

-794 GASVPEKEADP
+794 GPSVPEKEADP
-805 VISVPVVVPEVIPA
+805 VISVPVVVPEVIPV
-819 PLVPVKSAKPENQK
+819 PLAPVKSAKPENQK

-894 VKLGSKFN
+894 LKLGSKFN
-902 DRRVTALIVPD
+902 DRRVTALIVPN

>member
-1 MMKLRILLLN
+1 MKHWLLFIL
-11 LLVVYTIHFMAQESY
+11 
-26 SNDVTC
+26 
-32 MKADDNIAVITA
+32 VISWFCFPL
-44 SGTAEKKKDVY
+44 SG
-55 NMALKSIFNAI
+55 
-66 FLNGIDGV
+66 
-74 ENGQPL
+74 
-80 VGKED
+80 
-85 SYYMNQFFSSRYML
+85 
-99 FVKNYETVG
+99 
-108 DPVRQSS
+108 
-115 KLYNGTVTAQIL
+115 
-127 LGALKKDLIRN
+127 
-138 KLMTRP
+138 
-144 QEEMSMEE
+144 
-152 TRQQIAL
+152 QQ
-159 PTIMVVPYK
+159 
-168 SNDRSSYADILKND
+168 
-182 FDLRIA
+182 
-188 VSTVK
+188 
-193 EGFVK
+193 
-198 LGVKTVAAE
+198 
-207 GKQSGTLRASEWE
+207 
-220 SKNADSNDK
+220 
-229 QLLMNSGADVYVI
+229 
-242 VDLQKD
+242 
-248 ISAASGS
+248 
-255 RVSLIMTARETATG
+255 
-269 VDLASRKS
+269 
-277 WTNRFRTTDVDKLC
+277 TNRPDWVK
-291 AYAAQDVLDGFL
+291 QHP
-303 KDISKEFARKVQ
+303 
-315 QGNTVVL
+315 
-322 RVSLADNAIN
+322 VS
-332 TMNSRINGSTT
+332 G
-343 LSAHIRNWV
+343 LSYI
-352 RKNAQG
+352 
-358 GRYHIQGAVDD
+358 
-369 SLIFDSIQIP
+369 
-379 AKDSDGLPMDCITFA
+379 
-394 DNLVNYL
+394 
-401 NDSGIDSGIGMAEIS
+401 GIGMAEIS

-493 KDDYAALNQE
+493 KDDYAALVEARRQKAIRNGFDFWYKGHITLQQGDLMTAIELFSNGMEAIRPVLNQE
-503 LFCSYE
+503 LFCFYE

-534 NPATVSAT
+534 NPATVSVT

-631 SSLPGATL
+631 SSLPRATL
-639 TVNTAQTQTSAYVRS
+639 TINTVQTQTSAYVRS
-654 AQSDIETVERTV
+654 AQSDIEAVERTV

-779 PERQKMLPDVPVPVV
+779 PERQKMLPDVPVPIV

>member
-1 MMKLRILLLN
+1 MKHWLLFIL
-11 LLVVYTIHFMAQESY
+11 
-26 SNDVTC
+26 
-32 MKADDNIAVITA
+32 VISWFCFPL
-44 SGTAEKKKDVY
+44 SG
-55 NMALKSIFNAI
+55 
-66 FLNGIDGV
+66 
-74 ENGQPL
+74 
-80 VGKED
+80 
-85 SYYMNQFFSSRYML
+85 
-99 FVKNYETVG
+99 
-108 DPVRQSS
+108 
-115 KLYNGTVTAQIL
+115 
-127 LGALKKDLIRN
+127 
-138 KLMTRP
+138 
-144 QEEMSMEE
+144 
-152 TRQQIAL
+152 QQ
-159 PTIMVVPYK
+159 
-168 SNDRSSYADILKND
+168 
-182 FDLRIA
+182 
-188 VSTVK
+188 
-193 EGFVK
+193 
-198 LGVKTVAAE
+198 
-207 GKQSGTLRASEWE
+207 
-220 SKNADSNDK
+220 
-229 QLLMNSGADVYVI
+229 
-242 VDLQKD
+242 
-248 ISAASGS
+248 
-255 RVSLIMTARETATG
+255 
-269 VDLASRKS
+269 
-277 WTNRFRTTDVDKLC
+277 TNRPDWVK
-291 AYAAQDVLDGFL
+291 QHP
-303 KDISKEFARKVQ
+303 
-315 QGNTVVL
+315 
-322 RVSLADNAIN
+322 VS
-332 TMNSRINGSTT
+332 G
-343 LSAHIRNWV
+343 LSYI
-352 RKNAQG
+352 
-358 GRYHIQGAVDD
+358 
-369 SLIFDSIQIP
+369 
-379 AKDSDGLPMDCITFA
+379 
-394 DNLVNYL
+394 
-401 NDSGIDSGIGMAEIS
+401 GIGMAEIS

-493 KDDYAALNQE
+493 KDDYAALVEARRQKAIRNGFDFWYKGHITLQQGDLMTAIELFSNGMEAIRPVLNQE

-534 NPATVSAT
+534 NPATVSVT

-631 SSLPGATL
+631 SSLPGVTL
-639 TVNTAQTQTSAYVRS
+639 TINTAQTQTSAYVRS
-654 AQSDIETVERTV
+654 AQSDIEAVERTV

-723 GQILLNY
+723 GQTMLNY

-754 ELIKRLNRE
+754 ELIKRLNWE
-763 FAREL
+763 FVREL

-794 GASVPEKEADP
+794 GPSVPEKGADP

-819 PLVPVKSAKPENQK
+819 PLAPVKSAKPENQK

-894 VKLGSKFN
+894 LKLGSKFN
-902 DRRVTALIVPD
+902 DRRVTALIVPN